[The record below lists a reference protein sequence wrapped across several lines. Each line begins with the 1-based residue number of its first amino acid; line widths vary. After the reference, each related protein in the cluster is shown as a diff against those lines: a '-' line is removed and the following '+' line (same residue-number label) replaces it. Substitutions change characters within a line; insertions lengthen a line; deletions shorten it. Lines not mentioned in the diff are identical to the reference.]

1 MEKLAHISEATI
13 GQLVELQPGES
24 HMDGPVVQKN
34 VWLGLHKAFNH
45 KCSQPGW
52 GENIKKGMREGRE
65 KQKEME

>member
-13 GQLVELQPGES
+13 GKLVELQPGES
-24 HMDGPVVQKN
+24 SLDGPVVQEN
-34 VWLGLHKAFNH
+34 VWLGLDKAFNH

-52 GENIKKGMREGRE
+52 GENRKKGMRKERQ